1 MVQVHCV
8 LFSSVKKKKK
18 DNLEWSKEMSLAE
31 SEGSVAFSQLCCE
44 PALQPRAAQS
54 VSLVLR
60 FLSVR

>member
-18 DNLEWSKEMSLAE
+18 TTWNGPEMSLAE
-31 SEGSVAFSQLCCE
+31 SEVRLLFQCCE